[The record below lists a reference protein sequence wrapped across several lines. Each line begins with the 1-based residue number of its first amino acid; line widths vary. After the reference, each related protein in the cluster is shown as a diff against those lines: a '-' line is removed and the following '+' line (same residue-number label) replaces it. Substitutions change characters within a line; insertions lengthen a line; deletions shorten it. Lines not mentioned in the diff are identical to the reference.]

1 LGVTYIM
8 AYAVPM
14 ATTDDGLRE
23 RKKRQTRESI
33 SATATELFARRGF
46 EHTTIAEVAR
56 EAGVAKMTVTNY
68 FALKED
74 LVFDRRAEIVDRL
87 ASAVRTRDTR
97 RSLLDAVRDAFDR
110 GLDER
115 DPTFGFLGPR
125 FAEMVGASPALLASE
140 RSMLDAQEQALADE
154 LARGPGDVE
163 MALAAAA
170 LASVFRVLYYEGR
183 RRMLAG
189 ESTDETVAALR
200 RLADEG
206 FDRLTAALPPA
217 LVS

>member
-1 LGVTYIM
+1 M
-8 AYAVPM
+8 P
-14 ATTDDGLRE
+14 TTGDGLRE
-23 RKKRQTRESI
+23 RKKRQTRAAI

-46 EHTTIAEVAR
+46 DRTTIADVAR

-87 ASAVRTRDTR
+87 AAAVRTRDPR
-97 RSLLDAVRDAFDR
+97 RPVLDAIRARFDH

-115 DPTFGFLGPR
+115 DPTFGFVGPR
-125 FAEMVGASPALLASE
+125 FAELVRLSPALVASE
-140 RSMLDAQEQALADE
+140 RSMLNDQEQALAAE

-163 MALAAAA
+163 MELAAAA
-170 LASVFRVLYYEGR
+170 LASVFRILYYEGR

-189 ESTDETVAALR
+189 ESTDATVAALR
-200 RLADEG
+200 RLACDG
-206 FDRLTAALPPA
+206 FDRLASALPPA

>member
-1 LGVTYIM
+1 MLYR
-8 AYAVPM
+8 VPM
-14 ATTDDGLRE
+14 AMTEGGLRE
-23 RKKRQTRESI
+23 RKKRQTRDAI
-33 SATATELFARRGF
+33 SATATELFARQGF
-46 EHTTIAEVAR
+46 EQTTIADVAR
-56 EAGVAKMTVTNY
+56 QAGVAKMTVTNY

-87 ASAVRTRDTR
+87 AAAVRTRETLPPVQ
-97 RSLLDAVRDAFDR
+97 SVLDAIRLAFER
-110 GLDER
+110 GLDDR

-125 FAEMVGASPALLASE
+125 FAEMVRASPALLVSE
-140 RSMLDAQEQALADE
+140 RSMLNAQEQALAAE

-163 MALAAAA
+163 MQLAAAA
-170 LASVFRVLYYEGR
+170 LAAVFRVLYYEGR

-200 RLADEG
+200 QLARDG
-206 FDRLTAALPPA
+206 FDRLAAALPPA

>member
-1 LGVTYIM
+1 M
-8 AYAVPM
+8 SWSYAVPM
-14 ATTDDGLRE
+14 GTTEGGLRE
-23 RKKRQTRESI
+23 RKKRQTRDAI
-33 SATATELFARRGF
+33 SATATELFARQGF
-46 EHTTIAEVAR
+46 ERTTIAGVAR

-87 ASAVRTRDTR
+87 AAAVRERETGSSAKPVVEAIR
-97 RSLLDAVRDAFDR
+97 VAFDR
-110 GLDER
+110 GLDDR

-125 FAEMVGASPALLASE
+125 FAEMVCASPALVASE
-140 RSMLDAQEQALADE
+140 RSMLNAQEQALATE

-163 MALAAAA
+163 MELAAAA

-189 ESTDETVAALR
+189 EPTDETVGALR
-200 RLADEG
+200 RLARDG
-206 FDRLTAALPPA
+206 FDRLAAALPPA